1 MYYLRLSLV
10 LVTLALIAIHP
21 QSTAAKA
28 TFSSGAC
35 LATAPID
42 RTVDCGT
49 VTLPLSADVPNGTQI
64 QLPIMIVRSS
74 ESNNNRPLFLL
85 QGGPGGN
92 TIDTFVSIINNTQ
105 TKNGETV
112 PSGLRFENKASDF
125 RNDYRF
131 MSTEIVNEKLKD
143 LKAKT
148 SIKWNVSV
156 QPSVANIQRFKF
168 QSQANT
174 EEPVFVAKTDG
185 SKLKFHFGD
194 PSSMNGEFVFDNGI
208 SGALTK
214 AWQFPVA
221 PVISILNLLGDKTLQ
236 ISDQGALQII
246 VDSGTAEYTYT
257 LPAQVK

>member
-1 MYYLRLSLV
+1 MKDNLTDLV
-10 LVTLALIAIHP
+10 NHTHVLGNVSFVKIVGTDKETEF
-21 QSTAAKA
+21 QS
-28 TFSSGAC
+28 
-35 LATAPID
+35 
-42 RTVDCGT
+42 V
-49 VTLPLSADVPNGTQI
+49 ADDKSVIIQGKFKNVIPEFNGVFGMPNLTKLNI
-64 QLPIMIVRSS
+64 ILNIPEYDTDASIV
-74 ESNNNRPLFLL
+74 
-85 QGGPGGN
+85 
-92 TIDTFVSIINNTQ
+92 VNTQ

-208 SGALTK
+208 SGTLTK

>member
-1 MYYLRLSLV
+1 MKDNLTDLV
-10 LVTLALIAIHP
+10 NHTHVLGNVSFVKIVGTDKETEF
-21 QSTAAKA
+21 QS
-28 TFSSGAC
+28 
-35 LATAPID
+35 
-42 RTVDCGT
+42 V
-49 VTLPLSADVPNGTQI
+49 ADDKSVIIQGKFKNVIPEFNGVFGMPNLTKLNI
-64 QLPIMIVRSS
+64 ILNIPEYDTDASIV
-74 ESNNNRPLFLL
+74 
-85 QGGPGGN
+85 
-92 TIDTFVSIINNTQ
+92 VNTQ

>member
-1 MYYLRLSLV
+1 LGNVSFV
-10 LVTLALIAIHP
+10 KIVGTDKETEF
-21 QSTAAKA
+21 QSVADDKSVIIQGKFKNVIPEFNGVFGMPNLTKLNIILNIPEYDTDA
-28 TFSSGAC
+28 T
-35 LATAPID
+35 
-42 RTVDCGT
+42 
-49 VTLPLSADVPNGTQI
+49 
-64 QLPIMIVRSS
+64 IV
-74 ESNNNRPLFLL
+74 
-85 QGGPGGN
+85 
-92 TIDTFVSIINNTQ
+92 VNTQ

-112 PSGLRFENKASDF
+112 PSGLRFENKAADF
-125 RNDYRF
+125 KNDYRF

-168 QSQANT
+168 QSQANS

-208 SGALTK
+208 AGTLTK

>member
-1 MYYLRLSLV
+1 MKDNLTDLV
-10 LVTLALIAIHP
+10 NHTHVLGNVSFLKIVGTDKITEF
-21 QSTAAKA
+21 QSVADDKSVIIQGKFKDVIPEFNGVFGMPNLTKLNIILNIPEYDTDA
-28 TFSSGAC
+28 T
-35 LATAPID
+35 
-42 RTVDCGT
+42 
-49 VTLPLSADVPNGTQI
+49 
-64 QLPIMIVRSS
+64 IV
-74 ESNNNRPLFLL
+74 
-85 QGGPGGN
+85 
-92 TIDTFVSIINNTQ
+92 VNTQ

-112 PSGLRFENKASDF
+112 PSGLRFENKAADF
-125 RNDYRF
+125 KNDYRF

-143 LKAKT
+143 LKAKS

-168 QSQANT
+168 QSQANS

-208 SGALTK
+208 SGTISK

>member
-1 MYYLRLSLV
+1 MKDNLTDLV
-10 LVTLALIAIHP
+10 NHTHVLGNVSFVKIVGTDKETEF
-21 QSTAAKA
+21 QS
-28 TFSSGAC
+28 
-35 LATAPID
+35 
-42 RTVDCGT
+42 V
-49 VTLPLSADVPNGTQI
+49 ADDKSVIIQGKFKNVIPEFNGVFGMPNLTKLNI
-64 QLPIMIVRSS
+64 ILNIPEYDTDASIV
-74 ESNNNRPLFLL
+74 
-85 QGGPGGN
+85 
-92 TIDTFVSIINNTQ
+92 VNTQ

-208 SGALTK
+208 AGTLTK

>member
-1 MYYLRLSLV
+1 MKDNLTDLV
-10 LVTLALIAIHP
+10 NHTHVLGNVSFVKIVGTDKETEF
-21 QSTAAKA
+21 QSVADDKSVIIQGKFKNVIPEFNGVFGMPNLTKLNIILNIPEYDTDA
-28 TFSSGAC
+28 T
-35 LATAPID
+35 
-42 RTVDCGT
+42 
-49 VTLPLSADVPNGTQI
+49 
-64 QLPIMIVRSS
+64 IV
-74 ESNNNRPLFLL
+74 
-85 QGGPGGN
+85 
-92 TIDTFVSIINNTQ
+92 VNTQ

-125 RNDYRF
+125 KNDYRF

-168 QSQANT
+168 QSQANS

-208 SGALTK
+208 AGTLTK

>member
-1 MYYLRLSLV
+1 MKDNLTDLV
-10 LVTLALIAIHP
+10 NHTHVLGNVSFVKIVGTDKETEF
-21 QSTAAKA
+21 QSVADDKSVIIQGKFKTVIPEFNSVFGMPNLTKLNIILNIPEYDTDA
-28 TFSSGAC
+28 T
-35 LATAPID
+35 
-42 RTVDCGT
+42 
-49 VTLPLSADVPNGTQI
+49 
-64 QLPIMIVRSS
+64 IV
-74 ESNNNRPLFLL
+74 
-85 QGGPGGN
+85 
-92 TIDTFVSIINNTQ
+92 VNTQ

-112 PSGLRFENKASDF
+112 PSGLRFENKAGDF
-125 RNDYRF
+125 KNDYRF

-143 LKAKT
+143 LKAKA

-168 QSQANT
+168 QSQANS

-208 SGALTK
+208 SGTLTK

>member
-1 MYYLRLSLV
+1 MKDNLTDLV
-10 LVTLALIAIHP
+10 NHTHVLGNVSFVKIVGTDKETEF
-21 QSTAAKA
+21 QS
-28 TFSSGAC
+28 
-35 LATAPID
+35 
-42 RTVDCGT
+42 V
-49 VTLPLSADVPNGTQI
+49 ADDKSVIIQGKFKNVIPEFNGVFGMPNLTKLNI
-64 QLPIMIVRSS
+64 ILNIPEYDTDASIV
-74 ESNNNRPLFLL
+74 
-85 QGGPGGN
+85 
-92 TIDTFVSIINNTQ
+92 VNTQ

-112 PSGLRFENKASDF
+112 PSGLRFENKVSDF